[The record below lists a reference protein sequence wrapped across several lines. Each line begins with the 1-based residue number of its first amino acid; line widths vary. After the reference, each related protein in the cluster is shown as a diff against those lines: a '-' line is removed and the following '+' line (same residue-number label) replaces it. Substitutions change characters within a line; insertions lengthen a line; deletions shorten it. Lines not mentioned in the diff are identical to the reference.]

1 MEDQPIRCHHRQKN
15 YGVVPFVP
23 AVHAALQATTRTG
36 DTGAKGGTVAQAAT
50 PGIPSWPPYWL
61 ACQASAHAWHNED
74 LPYTSWLRC
83 ASAKSS
89 KIHIAAHKSR
99 STSTLVLTPHVP
111 HSRRPV
117 CRARLAL
124 ARAPSGC
131 VAEQLPPVP
140 LAVGSI
146 DHSIVCT
153 RFNLNALSFIPWPLG
168 QGTIQHAHRGPHSN
182 FFPS

>member
-1 MEDQPIRCHHRQKN
+1 MEDQPIRCHHRLN
-15 YGVVPFVP
+15 IYGVVPFVP

-61 ACQASAHAWHNED
+61 ACQASAHAWHDED

-89 KIHIAAHKSR
+89 KIHMAAHKSR

-111 HSRRPV
+111 PSRRPV

-131 VAEQLPPVP
+131 VAVQLPKTKV
-140 LAVGSI
+140 VSNKV
-146 DHSIVCT
+146 S
-153 RFNLNALSFIPWPLG
+153 NACSTGCWI
-168 QGTIQHAHRGPHSN
+168 N
-182 FFPS
+182 